1 VARFDAEKFMS
12 NSKDLLNLLRAVDL
26 FIGLTDEQLQRLI
39 DISREETFNAG
50 DVIFAQ
56 DDEGDRLYLVRQGQV
71 EILVRNGGS
80 KPRSQVF
87 LGQGQLFGEMAL
99 IDYGKRSATVRAI
112 HNGTV
117 VDVIDRDSFTALCNE
132 DKAIGYTVM
141 RNMAVD
147 LSFKLRHRNLDPNAE

>member
-1 VARFDAEKFMS
+1 MND
-12 NSKDLLNLLRAVDL
+12 SKDLLNLLKAVDL

-39 DISREETFNAG
+39 DISREVVYNAA

-56 DDEGDRLYLVRQGQV
+56 GDDGDRLFLIRQGQV
-71 EILVRNGGS
+71 EVLVGSEGG
-80 KPRSQVF
+80 KPRSQVY

-112 HNGTV
+112 HDGTV
-117 VDVIDRDSFTALCNE
+117 VDVIDRDAFTDLCNE
-132 DKAIGYTVM
+132 DKAMGYTVM